1 MSYKKINFKEKFAK
15 FSEHWEPKV
24 IAQLNDYE
32 FKLVKI
38 KNDFIWHQHEETD
51 EAFIVIEGAMSIEF
65 ENETMT
71 LQQGEMI
78 VVPKGVKHRPF
89 AKEEAKIMIVEP
101 KNIRNTGDA
110 LDELTA
116 PNDKW
121 I

>member
-1 MSYKKINFKEKFAK
+1 MKKINFKNKFAK
-15 FSEHWEPKV
+15 FDELWEPKV
-24 IAQLNDYE
+24 IAKLNDYE

-38 KNDFIWHQHEETD
+38 KNDFIWHHHEETD
-51 EAFIVIEGAMSIEF
+51 EAFIVIEGSMSIEF
-65 ENETMT
+65 ETETIT
-71 LQQGEMI
+71 LHQGEMV

-101 KNIRNTGDA
+101 KNVRNTGDA

-116 PNDKW
+116 PNDEW

>member
-1 MSYKKINFKEKFAK
+1 MKKINFNNKLAK
-15 FSEHWEPKV
+15 FDELWEPKV

-38 KNDFIWHQHEETD
+38 KDDFIWHQHEDTD

-65 ENETMT
+65 ENETIT

-78 VVPKGVKHRPF
+78 VVPKGIKHKPF
-89 AKEEAKIMIVEP
+89 AKEKAKIMIVEP
-101 KNIRNTGDA
+101 KNVRNTGDA

>member
-1 MSYKKINFKEKFAK
+1 MKKINFNNKFAK
-15 FSEHWEPKV
+15 FDELWEPKV

-38 KNDFIWHQHEETD
+38 KDDFIWHQHDETD
-51 EAFIVIEGAMSIEF
+51 EAFIVIEGVINIEF
-65 ENETMT
+65 ENETVT

-78 VVPKGVKHRPF
+78 VVPKGIKHKPF

-101 KNIRNTGDA
+101 KNVCNTGDA
-110 LDELTA
+110 LNELTA

>member
-15 FSEHWEPKV
+15 FGEHWEPKV

-38 KNDFIWHQHEETD
+38 KNDFIWHQHEDTD
-51 EAFIVIEGAMSIEF
+51 EAFIVIEGTMSIEF
-65 ENETMT
+65 ENETMM
-71 LQQGEMI
+71 LQQGEMV
-78 VVPKGVKHRPF
+78 VVPKGIKHRPF
-89 AKEEAKIMIVEP
+89 AQEEAKIMIVEP
-101 KNIRNTGDA
+101 KNVRNTGDA

>member
-1 MSYKKINFKEKFAK
+1 MKKINFNNKLAK
-15 FSEHWEPKV
+15 FDELWEPKV

-38 KNDFIWHQHEETD
+38 KDDFIWHQHEDTD
-51 EAFIVIEGAMSIEF
+51 EAFIVIEGTMSIEF
-65 ENETMT
+65 ENETIT

-78 VVPKGVKHRPF
+78 VVPKGIKHKPF

-101 KNIRNTGDA
+101 KNVRNTGDA

>member
-1 MSYKKINFKEKFAK
+1 MKKINFNNKLAK
-15 FSEHWEPKV
+15 FDELWEPKV

-38 KNDFIWHQHEETD
+38 KDDFIWHQHDETD
-51 EAFIVIEGAMSIEF
+51 EAFIVIEGVINIEF
-65 ENETMT
+65 ENETVT

-78 VVPKGVKHRPF
+78 VVPKGIKHKPF

-101 KNIRNTGDA
+101 KNVRNTGDA

>member
-1 MSYKKINFKEKFAK
+1 MKKINFNNKFAK
-15 FSEHWEPKV
+15 FDELWEPKV

-38 KNDFIWHQHEETD
+38 KDDFIWHQHDETD
-51 EAFIVIEGAMSIEF
+51 EAFIVIEGVINIEF
-65 ENETMT
+65 ENETVT

-78 VVPKGVKHRPF
+78 VVPKGIKHKPF
-89 AKEEAKIMIVEP
+89 AKEKAKIMIVEP
-101 KNIRNTGDA
+101 KNVRNTGDA

>member
-1 MSYKKINFKEKFAK
+1 M
-15 FSEHWEPKV
+15 
-24 IAQLNDYE
+24 
-32 FKLVKI
+32 KI

-51 EAFIVIEGAMSIEF
+51 EAFIVIEGTMSIEF
-65 ENETMT
+65 EKETMT

-89 AKEEAKIMIVEP
+89 AKEEAKIIIVEP
-101 KNIRNTGDA
+101 KNVRNTGDS
-110 LDELTA
+110 LDKLTA